1 MKDIRTDENGD
12 LLIVDGDL
20 VIDVSD
26 DQHQEH
32 IIIADKGDFKET
44 PELGVGITNLLSDD
58 DPMSILIEIKKN
70 LEYDGVKVRNVKFS
84 EDSKIIVDGEY

>member
-1 MKDIRTDENGD
+1 MKDILTDEKGD

-44 PELGVGITNLLSDD
+44 PELGVGIINLLSDD
-58 DPMSILIEIKKN
+58 DPVSILIEIKKN
-70 LEYDGVKVRNVKFS
+70 LEYDGVKVKNVKFS
-84 EDSKIIVDGEY
+84 EDNKIIVDGTY